1 MPIGTLYRAWIA
13 LTGLT
18 TIGVVIQSY
27 QLASDN
33 GVKIASPAVGL
44 ALSGGA
50 LSGIVNHVCHLEE
63 LSTLGL
69 REAGENLLISTI
81 SAGAVA
87 HNLWT
92 NGEKLWVPPLDK
104 YASAN
109 ASALRHLEPPAD
121 TYGLQDAGR
130 LFDLPRV
137 AQCASCIAIS
147 EEATTDGGVEA
158 AGPEETAAAVRS
170 CEQWCGTFG
179 DAFLPCLVSGN
190 PLWACFIDHFSA
202 YYGFDGFSA
211 SAGPSPITT
220 GAALVDLSAVPT
232 EALDAGVPLHPTP
245 GVIDKSAMIY
255 ADIPAGAGGAGSS
268 HVANDNFKL
277 LAHGIF
283 AHGPFFQ
290 PQAYNAH
297 RVLSDAA
304 ASSFLGSPYQLRQHD
319 GRLCSTE
326 LNSLT
331 GLEPGSLESTAVQI
345 FYQSQMRLRGWWVSP
360 PSDAFFRPAKAALL
374 DGALIDNSGI
384 VGLLRR
390 GVPNVLAMWSTSG
403 AGIERSSLAHLF
415 GVNPGPTPAVG
426 DNHCFSLWPRLPN
439 GTLQVFDEAL
449 WPSVRAALNDPSA
462 GNSILLR
469 GVAVRERVLN
479 RRPGRWQKRRPTSA
493 SL

>member
-1 MPIGTLYRAWIA
+1 M
-13 LTGLT
+13 
-18 TIGVVIQSY
+18 
-27 QLASDN
+27 
-33 GVKIASPAVGL
+33 
-44 ALSGGA
+44 
-50 LSGIVNHVCHLEE
+50 
-63 LSTLGL
+63 
-69 REAGENLLISTI
+69 
-81 SAGAVA
+81 
-87 HNLWT
+87 
-92 NGEKLWVPPLDK
+92 PPLDK

-121 TYGLQDAGR
+121 TFGLQDAGR

-255 ADIPAGAGGAGSS
+255 ADIPTGAGGAGSS

-331 GLEPGSLESTAVQI
+331 GLEPGSLESTAVQML
-345 FYQSQMRLRGWWVSP
+345 SVADAPRL
-360 PSDAFFRPAKAALL
+360 
-374 DGALIDNSGI
+374 
-384 VGLLRR
+384 VGLAAVGRLLPAREGRAARWRFNRQLGHRR
-390 GVPNVLAMWSTSG
+390 AAPPRRAKRARNVVDQRRRHRAQQPRAPLC
-403 AGIERSSLAHLF
+403 

-426 DNHCFSLWPRLPN
+426 DNHCFSLWSRLPN